1 MKRLAVALLVL
12 LALAVT
18 GPARADDASEFREAV
33 QAIEQGAYGAA
44 IDRLELMADRGFVHP
59 DASFDRAVAYLGR
72 ARSTQKQTGDFG
84 RAAAALA
91 ETLLLRPGDRE
102 AESAL
107 EAVRSELSRSR
118 ARKGGAPLF
127 ARPRLARAIVSLAP
141 ESVWAGV
148 ALLGSLTL
156 SVGLALRLLVRRE
169 GTVVPGS
176 LAIGIGCLLLLAGG
190 ALLGG
195 AREFR
200 RTSTPAVVVAPEA
213 RFLDE
218 SGRPLPAAGGSD
230 TSVAPEGAELYVLEH
245 RGGLAR
251 VEWGSSEAWVV
262 AGQLRELARP

>member
-1 MKRLAVALLVL
+1 MRRAAIALLVTA
-12 LALAVT
+12 ALGVAES
-18 GPARADDASEFREAV
+18 ARADDASDFSEAV
-33 QAIEQGAYGAA
+33 QAIEQGAYGNA
-44 IDRLELMADRGFVHP
+44 IDRLELLADRGFVHP

-72 ARSTQKQTGDFG
+72 ARSTQKQSGDFG

-91 ETLLLRPGDRE
+91 ETLLLRPGDKE
-102 AESAL
+102 ARAAL

-127 ARPRLARAIVSLAP
+127 ERPRLARAIVSLAP
-141 ESVWAGV
+141 EKEWGGV
-148 ALLGSLTL
+148 ALLGSLVL
-156 SVGLALRLLVRRE
+156 SVGLALRLLARRE
-169 GTVVPGS
+169 ATVVPGS
-176 LAIGIGCLLLLAGG
+176 LAIGIGSLLLLVGG

-200 RTSTPAVVVAPEA
+200 KTSTPAVVVAPEA

-218 SGRPLPAAGGSD
+218 SGRPLPGGGGTD

-262 AGQLRELARP
+262 AGQLRELARL

>member
-1 MKRLAVALLVL
+1 MKGAAAALLVTA
-12 LALAVT
+12 ALGIA
-18 GPARADDASEFREAV
+18 GSARADDASDFREAV
-33 QAIEQGAYGAA
+33 QAIEQGAYGKA
-44 IDRLELMADRGFVHP
+44 IDQLELLADRGFVHP

-72 ARSTQKQTGDFG
+72 ARSPQKQSGDFG

-91 ETLLLRPGDRE
+91 ETLLLRPSDQE
-102 AESAL
+102 AEAAL

-127 ARPRLARAIVSLAP
+127 ARPRLARAVVSLAP
-141 ESVWAGV
+141 EQVWGAV
-148 ALLGSLTL
+148 ALLGSLVL
-156 SVGLALRLLVRRE
+156 SVGLALRLLARRE

-176 LAIGIGCLLLLAGG
+176 LAIGIGSLLLLVGA

-200 RTSTPAVVVAPEA
+200 KTSTPAVVVAPEA

-218 SGRPLPAAGGSD
+218 SGRPLPGGSAAD

-251 VEWGSSEAWVV
+251 VEWGSRQAWVV
-262 AGQLRELARP
+262 IGQLRELARR

>member
-1 MKRLAVALLVL
+1 MKCVVAALLVTA
-12 LALAVT
+12 ALGAA
-18 GPARADDASEFREAV
+18 PSARADDATDFREAV
-33 QAIEQGAYGAA
+33 QAIEQGAYGKA
-44 IDRLELMADRGFVHP
+44 IDRLELLADRGMLHP
-59 DASFDRAVAYLGR
+59 DASFNRAAAYLGR
-72 ARSTQKQTGDFG
+72 ARSSQKQNGDFG

-91 ETLLLRPGDRE
+91 ETLLLRPGDKE
-102 AESAL
+102 AEAAL

-127 ARPRLARAIVSLAP
+127 ARPRLARAIVSLLP
-141 ESVWAGV
+141 EKIWGAI
-148 ALLGSLTL
+148 ALLGSLVL
-156 SVGLALRLLVRRE
+156 SVGLALRLLARRE

-176 LAIGIGCLLLLAGG
+176 LAIGIGSLLLLVGS

-213 RFLDE
+213 RFLDQ
-218 SGRPLPAAGGSD
+218 SGRPLPGGGSTD

-262 AGQLRELARP
+262 AGQLRELARL

>member
-1 MKRLAVALLVL
+1 MKRLALGLLVCA
-12 LALAVT
+12 ALAAT
-18 GPARADDASEFREAV
+18 GSARADDASDFREAV

-44 IDRLELMADRGFVHP
+44 IDRLELLADRGFVHP

-91 ETLLLRPGDRE
+91 ETLVLRPGDQQ
-102 AESAL
+102 AETAL
-107 EAVRSELSRSR
+107 EAVRSELSRAR

-141 ESVWAGV
+141 ERVWGGL
-148 ALLGSLTL
+148 ALLGSLVL

-169 GTVVPGS
+169 ATVVPGS
-176 LAIGIGCLLLLAGG
+176 LSIGVGCLLLLVGG
-190 ALLGG
+190 TLLAG

-200 RTSTPAVVVAPEA
+200 STSTPAVVVAPEA

-218 SGRPLPAAGGSD
+218 AGRPLPGTGAGDASA
-230 TSVAPEGAELYVLEH
+230 APEGAELYVLEH

-262 AGQLRELARP
+262 AGQLRELTRP

>member
-1 MKRLAVALLVL
+1 MKTLAVALLAGAL
-12 LALAVT
+12 LGVAGT
-18 GPARADDASEFREAV
+18 ARADDATDFREAV
-33 QAIEQGAYGAA
+33 AAIQQGAYGNA

-72 ARSTQKQTGDFG
+72 ARSTQKQSGDFG

-91 ETLLLRPGDRE
+91 ETLLLRPNDRE
-102 AESAL
+102 AETAL

-141 ESVWAGV
+141 ARVWGTV
-148 ALLGSLTL
+148 ALLGSLVL

-169 GTVVPGS
+169 STVVPGS
-176 LAIGIGCLLLLAGG
+176 LAIGVGSLLLLVGA

-200 RTSTPAVVVAPEA
+200 RSSTPAVVVAPEA

-218 SGRPLPAAGGSD
+218 AGRPLPAGTGSD

>member
-1 MKRLAVALLVL
+1 VKRLAVALLVI
-12 LALAVT
+12 AGIGFASS
-18 GPARADDASEFREAV
+18 ARADDASDFREAV
-33 QAIEQGAYGAA
+33 RAIEQGAYGTA

-72 ARSTQKQTGDFG
+72 ARSTQKQSGDFG

-91 ETLLLRPGDRE
+91 ETLMLRPDDRE

-141 ESVWAGV
+141 EKVWGV
-148 ALLGSLTL
+148 VAVLGSLVL
-156 SVGLALRLLVRRE
+156 SLGLALRLLVRRE
-169 GTVVPGS
+169 STVVPGS
-176 LAIGIGCLLLLAGG
+176 LAVGIGCLLLLVGG
-190 ALLGG
+190 ALLAG

-218 SGRPLPAAGGSD
+218 TGRPLPGGAGSD
-230 TSVAPEGAELYVLEH
+230 TSTAPEGAELYVLEH
-245 RGGLAR
+245 QGGLAR
-251 VEWGSSEAWVV
+251 IEWGASVAWVV
-262 AGQLRELARP
+262 RGQLRELARP